1 MKLSGTWLH
10 YSPENS
16 PLPGPLAWPIAFDSK
31 NRAWMCVTGKSQEEL
46 GIVVF
51 DGQNWT
57 HYPPGYIGIPDQPI
71 FDMVVDLNDHVW
83 LHSPFAGIYEFDGE
97 RLVIHQPW
105 FTGLPPI
112 TCAANLSAVDLQ
124 GNVWFAWP
132 SVGVFRFDGL
142 NWETFNSANCG
153 LTSNRVMAI
162 STDQQGKL
170 WLGVQSR
177 DRAEIIS
184 FDGTEWVVRAVLP
197 FHRRRDLITALA
209 VDQNEHIWLG
219 TCEAWLWSFDGS
231 EWRHYTGRN
240 SRLPANTVYSL
251 VVDRA
256 NRIWAGTPGGIA
268 IKDGKKWACWGA
280 FVPNT
285 TLEPMP
291 REAADPGGPLA
302 HQPYVFIG
310 SFVAQD
316 RQGRMWI
323 SAVDGMC
330 VYVPS

>member
-1 MKLSGTWLH
+1 MKLSGAWLH

-16 PLPGPLAWPIAFDSK
+16 PLPGSGAWPIAFDSK
-31 NRAWMCVTGKSQEEL
+31 NRAWMCVTGKSQEKL
-46 GIVVF
+46 GIAVF

-57 HYPPGYIGIPDQPI
+57 HYPPGYIGLPDQPI
-71 FDMVVDLNDHVW
+71 FDMIVDLHDHVW

-97 RLVIHQPW
+97 RVVIHQPS
-105 FTGLPPI
+105 FTGPLPLVL
-112 TCAANLSAVDLQ
+112 TVNTSAVDLQ

-142 NWETFNSANCG
+142 NWEVFNSANCG
-153 LTSNRVMAI
+153 LTSNWVMAI
-162 STDQQGKL
+162 STDLRGRL
-170 WLGVQSR
+170 WLGVQNR

-184 FDGTEWVVRAVLP
+184 FDGSEWVVHADLP
-197 FHRRRDLITALA
+197 LNHKRNQIIALA

-219 TCEAWLWSFDGS
+219 CRQGGLWSFDGS
-231 EWRHYTGRN
+231 EWHHYT
-240 SRLPANTVYSL
+240 SRHSCLPTYTVYSL

-256 NRIWAGTPGGIA
+256 NRIWVGTPGGVA
-268 IKDGKKWACWGA
+268 IKDGKKWAHWGA

-285 TLEPMP
+285 GLEPMP

-323 SAVDGMC
+323 TSVDGMC